1 MILKQTTLRSLS
13 SNCRPNSAGSL
24 RPDFTARI
32 SKPLQKTPIPR
43 QDHSDP
49 VVGEIGVESEA
60 LNDCE
65 DIGLHEQTFARLSV
79 HVNARYNV
87 NAVNAVA
94 CYFPSM
100 ENGWFDRLVQKIEA
114 DGRSKLAISVA
125 ANCGRNFIQQ
135 MIKDGKE
142 PGSDKL
148 ARILEVLGPQ
158 AALYVF
164 TGMNLSDE
172 DRELLAILSKM
183 DANMKKDATRLLQHL
198 KSDEE
203 A

>member
-1 MILKQTTLRSLS
+1 MPTRTFPR
-13 SNCRPNSAGSL
+13 NCCPDGVSGL
-24 RPDFTARI
+24 WPDFAARI
-32 SKPLQKTPIPR
+32 SESLQETPIPS

-49 VVGEIGVESEA
+49 VVGEVGVGSET
-60 LNDCE
+60 LHDGEN
-65 DIGLHEQTFARLSV
+65 IGLHGQTLARFSV
-79 HVNARYNV
+79 RVNARYNV
-87 NAVNAVA
+87 NAVNAMA
-94 CYFPSM
+94 CYFPGM
-100 ENGWFDRLVQKIEA
+100 ENGWLDRLVQKIEA

-164 TGMNLSDE
+164 TGLNLSDE

-183 DANMKKDATRLLQHL
+183 DVDTKKDAARLLQHL
-198 KSDEE
+198 KSGET